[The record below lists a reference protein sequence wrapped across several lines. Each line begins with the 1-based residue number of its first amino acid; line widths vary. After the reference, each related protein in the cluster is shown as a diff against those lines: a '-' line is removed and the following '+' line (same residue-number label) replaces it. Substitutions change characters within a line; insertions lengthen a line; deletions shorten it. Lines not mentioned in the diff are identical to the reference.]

1 MVFVVEASRV
11 WRAPYCGLQKTEK
24 EKVGWRLWWKAAK
37 AFSMGCSSELPFRSS
52 IGLTHLIL

>member
-1 MVFVVEASRV
+1 MVEASRV